1 MKLPQHEF
9 AEQGI
14 LGVLIRFG
22 HLAKLSKLN
31 REDFYSEQHK
41 SIFDA
46 IQALAKADKPVDCIT
61 VQNQL
66 EMSRRLE
73 LAGGNEYLMDLHDS
87 SVSSVGWEGWEDI
100 VRKKSTLR
108 AGIAIAQNLTEQSM
122 SDEMDADD
130 LIADLAKAV
139 SDLSKRSTTVT
150 VTSWADAFTKA
161 TEAKEENVSIPTGIG
176 FLDRILDIRPGQLG
190 IIAGRPGDGK
200 SALASQMIL
209 QIAKADETLFD
220 SLEMSPEEVAQRIIA
235 QETGTPLFVVDS
247 MSFHGRYSRGPVDD
261 CANKFKISFCSASTV
276 QELRSI
282 AMVRKAH
289 HGLKIIVVDY
299 LQLLRVKRPS
309 ASRAQDVTEISR
321 DLKLMAM
328 ELQVPVIALS
338 QFSREAA
345 KGPPELHHLR
355 ESGSIEQDADWVL
368 FAYTEKT
375 NEGEVKMISLA
386 KNRRGSRVPAFA
398 VGFNGPTVSFGE
410 ETL

>member
-1 MKLPQHEF
+1 
-9 AEQGI
+9 
-14 LGVLIRFG
+14 
-22 HLAKLSKLN
+22 
-31 REDFYSEQHK
+31 
-41 SIFDA
+41 
-46 IQALAKADKPVDCIT
+46 
-61 VQNQL
+61 
-66 EMSRRLE
+66 
-73 LAGGNEYLMDLHDS
+73 
-87 SVSSVGWEGWEDI
+87 
-100 VRKKSTLR
+100 
-108 AGIAIAQNLTEQSM
+108 
-122 SDEMDADD
+122 
-130 LIADLAKAV
+130 
-139 SDLSKRSTTVT
+139 
-150 VTSWADAFTKA
+150 
-161 TEAKEENVSIPTGIG
+161 
-176 FLDRILDIRPGQLG
+176 
-190 IIAGRPGDGK
+190 
-200 SALASQMIL
+200 MIL

-235 QETGTPLFVVDS
+235 QETGIPLFVVDS

-261 CANKFKISFCSASTV
+261 CAKKFKISFCSASTV

-289 HGLKIIVVDY
+289 HGLKIVVVDY

-368 FAYTEKT
+368 FAYAEKT

-386 KNRRGSRVPAFA
+386 KTRDPRRFFA
-398 VGFNGPTVSFGE
+398 SEIIFTSPSFVFSA
-410 ETL
+410 